1 MMHGA
6 TFDLRAW
13 GLPESAADIATMAQT
28 SAA

>member
-6 TFDLRAW
+6 AFDLRAW
-13 GLPESAADIATMAQT
+13 GLRESAADIATMAQT